1 MLGLALLLTLL
12 FLKEHQGKEP
22 SFCRVSAERVV
33 GLSGVSL
40 KLQPPPIETK
50 KLIYVEWKRRVF
62 PASKFSLILKWK
74 NMSNCCNYENWTS
87 NHINKKFNF
96 ITTNFSLIIQ
106 AAEHQDSGFYILAV
120 TDEVGGVKCHEF
132 EVSVFDHVGEP
143 HILQDQKV
151 LDGGRCQV
159 ILSCSV
165 SRGGIVSYDW
175 YRGSRL
181 IETARNLSRLED
193 QIDANSSHTY
203 TCNVSNSVSWVN
215 HTFIQHCRS
224 DSRHSKHE
232 FLHLLGIIVVCLII
246 LFLCALIGFCVWRR
260 KRKQPESRPEEFLT
274 VYEDVNNVQIRRNQE
289 EKLNPPGEGNTIYSM
304 IQSQPSASTS
314 QETNTLYA
322 LVQTSRKSE
331 SKKSHRSSLNN
342 TIYEE
347 VGKRQLKAQNPG
359 RLSRRELE
367 NFCVYS

>member
-224 DSRHSKHE
+224 DSRHSK
-232 FLHLLGIIVVCLII
+232 
-246 LFLCALIGFCVWRR
+246 
-260 KRKQPESRPEEFLT
+260 QSRPEEFLT

>member
-1 MLGLALLLTLL
+1 
-12 FLKEHQGKEP
+12 
-22 SFCRVSAERVV
+22 SAERVV
-33 GLSGVSL
+33 GLSGVPL
-40 KLQPPPIETK
+40 KLQPPPIETE
-50 KLIYVEWKRRVF
+50 KLISVEWKRQVP
-62 PASKFSLILKWK
+62 PASEFSLILKWK
-74 NMSNCCNYENWTS
+74 NMSNCYTYENWTL

-120 TDEVGGVKCHEF
+120 TDEVGEVKCHEF
-132 EVSVFDHVGEP
+132 EVSVFDSLLPDHVGEP

-165 SRGGIVSYDW
+165 SRGGNVSYDW

-203 TCNVSNSVSWVN
+203 TCNVSNSVSW
-215 HTFIQHCRS
+215 S
-224 DSRHSKHE
+224 SGLMLSMSLEDE
-232 FLHLLGIIVVCLII
+232 FLHLLGIIVVSLII

-304 IQSQPSASTS
+304 IQSQVPFCFLKSIPYLSMGLPNAF
-314 QETNTLYA
+314 
-322 LVQTSRKSE
+322 RK
-331 SKKSHRSSLNN
+331 L
-342 TIYEE
+342 
-347 VGKRQLKAQNPG
+347 
-359 RLSRRELE
+359 
-367 NFCVYS
+367 

>member
-12 FLKEHQGKEP
+12 LLKGHQGKE
-22 SFCRVSAERVV
+22 CRVSAERVV
-33 GLSGVSL
+33 GLSGVPL
-40 KLQPPPIETK
+40 KLQPPPIETE
-50 KLIYVEWKRRVF
+50 KLISVEWKRQVP
-62 PASKFSLILKWK
+62 PASEFSLILKWK
-74 NMSNCCNYENWTS
+74 NMSNCYTYENWTL

-120 TDEVGGVKCHEF
+120 TDEVGEVKCHEF

-165 SRGGIVSYDW
+165 SRGGNVSYDW

-224 DSRHSKHE
+224 DSRHSK
-232 FLHLLGIIVVCLII
+232 
-246 LFLCALIGFCVWRR
+246 
-260 KRKQPESRPEEFLT
+260 QSRPEEFLT